1 MATNQTRLF
10 SFFQLCGKL
19 KVGAGEKGREAFEVY
34 DSSYGGLLGIR
45 VGVGAKTMNMIV
57 AILSMILYSYKV
69 TGLEAL
75 WLSLPVSCVMVLGG
89 RESGR

>member
-1 MATNQTRLF
+1 M
-10 SFFQLCGKL
+10 
-19 KVGAGEKGREAFEVY
+19 
-34 DSSYGGLLGIR
+34 
-45 VGVGAKTMNMIV
+45 GVGAKTMNMIV